1 LRPFPTKVATT
12 LFTHLKGIWLPPV
25 PELRPL
31 RGAELKQTH
40 VLENAWLL
48 VKDGRIDSFGSMDQ
62 LPQLERD
69 CKTVDGTGRYLLPG
83 LVDCHTHLVFAA
95 WRENEMEMRL
105 SGKTYLEIAAAGGGI
120 LNSALRLQETEEQVL
135 FESAL
140 RRLQELVAMGTVA
153 VEIKSGYG
161 LSTEA
166 ELKMLRVVRKLKEVS
181 PIPIRATFLGAHA
194 IPKKYSDREEYI
206 GLILNEM
213 IPAVAKEGLADYCD
227 VFCDTGFFTPEETVR
242 ILNRGKE
249 FGLIPKVHANELA
262 RSGGVQAG
270 VEVGALSADHLE
282 CMGEEE
288 LALMEASETLPVLL
302 PGTAFFLGIHPPD
315 ARTMI
320 ERNLPVVLASDYN
333 PGTCPS
339 GNMEFVLSLAS
350 ALLKMSPAESLHA
363 ATQNAAFAMGVE
375 KECGRIEV
383 GRRADFLLTKPIS
396 SLAFIAYHFGQ
407 SAIEQVWIGGEIF
420 SASR

>member
-1 LRPFPTKVATT
+1 MLIR
-12 LFTHLKGIWLPPV
+12 
-25 PELRPL
+25 
-31 RGAELKQTH
+31 
-40 VLENAWLL
+40 
-48 VKDGRIDSFGSMDQ
+48 DGHIHSFGKMDQ
-62 LPQLERD
+62 LPAGLSSEAEVMD
-69 CKTVDGTGRYLLPG
+69 ASGRYLLPG

-120 LNSALRLQETEEQVL
+120 LNSALRLQETPENEL
-135 FESAL
+135 FESAHK
-140 RRLQELVAMGTVA
+140 RLLELVSMGTVA

-161 LSTEA
+161 LTTEA
-166 ELKMLRVVRKLKEVS
+166 ELKMLRVVRRLKEVS

-194 IPKKYSDREEYI
+194 IPKYYTNREEYI
-206 GLILNEM
+206 ELILNEM
-213 IPAVAKEGLADYCD
+213 IPAVAREGLADYCD

-270 VEVGALSADHLE
+270 VEAGAISADHLE

-288 LALMEASETLPVLL
+288 LALMEASATLPVLL

-320 ERNLPVVLASDYN
+320 SRNLPVVLASDYN

-339 GNMEFVLSLAS
+339 GNMEFVLSLGS
-350 ALLKMSPAESLHA
+350 ALLKMNPTESLHA
-363 ATQNAAFAMGVE
+363 ATNNAAFAMGLE

-383 GRRADFLLTKPIS
+383 GRRADFLLTRPIS
-396 SLAFIAYHFGQ
+396 SLAFMPYHFGQ
-407 SAIEQVWIGGEIF
+407 SAIEQIWIQGRLF
-420 SASR
+420 SSN

>member
-1 LRPFPTKVATT
+1 MRPFLKTVATT

-25 PELRPL
+25 SDLRPL
-31 RGAELKQTH
+31 RGSELRQTH
-40 VLENAWLL
+40 ILENAWLL
-48 VKDGRIDSFGSMDQ
+48 VKGGLVDSYGSMNQ
-62 LPQLERD
+62 PPVIQESFEEIPAN
-69 CKTVDGTGRYLLPG
+69 GRYLLPG
-83 LVDCHTHLVFAA
+83 FVDCHTHLVFAA

-120 LNSALRLQETEEQVL
+120 LNSALRLQDTPEDEL

-140 RRLQELVAMGTVA
+140 KRLHELIAMGTVA

-166 ELKMLRVVRKLKEVS
+166 ELKMLRVVRRLKEVS
-181 PIPIRATFLGAHA
+181 PVPIRATFLGAHA
-194 IPKKYSDREEYI
+194 IPKKYGNREEYI

-227 VFCDTGFFTPEETVR
+227 VFCDTGFFTPEETIR

-270 VEVGALSADHLE
+270 VEAGAISADHLE
-282 CMGEEE
+282 CMGDEEFDL
-288 LALMEASETLPVLL
+288 LAGSSTLPVLL

-320 ERNLPVVLASDYN
+320 NRDLPVVLASDYN

-339 GNMEFVLSLAS
+339 GNMEFVLSLGS
-350 ALLKMSPAESLHA
+350 TLLKMHPHEALHA

-383 GRRADFLLTKPIS
+383 GRRADFLLTKPIP
-396 SLAFIAYHFGQ
+396 SLSFIPYHFGQ
-407 SAIEQVWIGGEIF
+407 SAIEQVWIKGEAF
-420 SASR
+420 SICK